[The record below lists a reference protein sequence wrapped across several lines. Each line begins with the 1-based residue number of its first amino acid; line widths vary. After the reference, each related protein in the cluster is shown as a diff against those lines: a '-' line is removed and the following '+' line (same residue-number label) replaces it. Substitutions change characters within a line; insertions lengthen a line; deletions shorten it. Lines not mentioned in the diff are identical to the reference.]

1 MNKSNA
7 RAKKPSPPSNEPVAL
22 PAPTQ
27 DTITFRKD
35 YFYSALV
42 VLAFGIGILTGYL
55 LWGRGVTGTA
65 SEQQAA
71 APTQQTFRR
80 YDIPTEGFYS
90 IGPADAPIVIV
101 EFSDFQCPFCKRWH
115 DQVYQPLFAAYP
127 GKIRLV
133 YRNLPLTTIHPQAM
147 PAAEAAMCAGEQNAY
162 WQYHEALFNG
172 QETLGTDFYIQTAT
186 DLGLDVASFQAC
198 IEDHRYQDQIQADM
212 DFALSLGVQSTPT
225 FFINGLAI
233 VGAQPLTTFT
243 DIIDRELAGEIPQQ

>member
-1 MNKSNA
+1 MDE
-7 RAKKPSPPSNEPVAL
+7 PS
-22 PAPTQ
+22 TQ
-27 DTITFRKD
+27 TATDTITFKKD
-35 YFYSALV
+35 HFYSVLV
-42 VLAFGIGILTGYL
+42 VVAFGIGILTGYL
-55 LWGRGVTGTA
+55 MWGRGGTGTA
-65 SEQQAA
+65 TTQTNGQAA

-147 PAAEAAMCAGEQNAY
+147 AAAEAAMCAGAQNAY

-186 DLGLDVASFQAC
+186 DLGLNVASFQAC
-198 IEDHRYQDQIQADM
+198 IEDHRYQKQIQADM

-233 VGAQPLTTFT
+233 VGAQPLSTFT
-243 DIIDRELAGEIPQQ
+243 DLIDRELAGEIPQQ